1 MTSQKARDTKF
12 YVRHV
17 SMVTSV
23 GTRDRAT
30 AHLKFQY
37 KTHVSQTLGIKV
49 VFSPRLCKTESK
61 SFSTPSH
68 HGRDGPF
75 AWFDLLDQVG
85 TSVLQKQNILCILQS
100 EQTL

>member
-75 AWFDLLDQVG
+75 AWFDLVDQVG
-85 TSVLQKQNILCILQS
+85 TSVLQKQNILCILRGRK
-100 EQTL
+100 